1 MKALSIKQPW
11 ASLIAHGIKNIEN
24 RTWKTHFRGK
34 IYIHASAKD
43 FGSLS
48 QALNQDQWSKTIE
61 RWDSDY
67 FPNRPLSA
75 IIGEVEIIDC
85 VQDHP
90 SIWADKTLVSGIMV
104 DGKLIGKDETIYNWV
119 LANPVLYEKPILN
132 VKGKLSFWFPDTDIV
147 ECIGCSQKFDSAFME
162 EDDSNEKFCSECWK
176 ELYPVMIKETKECN
190 DRDKLSEFGKVVT
203 VCQSVFN
210 YEFLITD
217 GFSQNMNNTMACME
231 VCIKIAE
238 GYPYV
243 KKCITEDNKFHLI
256 LTKEKK

>member
-24 RTWKTHFRGK
+24 RTWRTHFRGK

-48 QALNQDQWSKTIE
+48 QALNQEQWSKTIE
-61 RWDSDY
+61 KWDSDY

-75 IIGEVEIIDC
+75 IIGEVEIVDC
-85 VQDHP
+85 VINHS
-90 SIWADKTLVSGIMV
+90 SIWAEKTEV
-104 DGKLIGKDETIYNWV
+104 IGKTIDNEILYNGKPIFNWV
-119 LANPVLYEKPILN
+119 LANPVLYDKPILN
-132 VKGKLSFWFPDTDIV
+132 VKGKLSFWYPDNDIV
-147 ECIGCSQKFDSAFME
+147 ECIGCSKKFDSEFME
-162 EDDSNEKFCSECWK
+162 EDESGEKFCSECWE
-176 ELYPVMIKETKECN
+176 ELSPVMIKETKECN
-190 DRDKLSEFGKVVT
+190 DHYKLSEFGKVVT
-203 VCQSVFN
+203 ICQSVYN

-217 GFSQNMNNTMACME
+217 GFSQKAKNTFSCME
-231 VCIKIAE
+231 VCMEIAE